1 MDINS
6 ARLIAAGLAI
16 GLGSLGPGVG
26 IGLLVSGALQA
37 IGRNPEAQGS
47 IQINMFIGIA
57 FTEALTIYAL
67 VVALILLF
75 VISGAPAPAAAH

>member
-1 MDINS
+1 MDAN
-6 ARLIAAGLAI
+6 ATRLIAAGLAI
-16 GLGSLGPGVG
+16 GLGAIGPGIG
-26 IGLLVSGALQA
+26 IGLLVNGALQS

-57 FTEALTIYAL
+57 FAESVAIYAL

-75 VISGAPAPAAAH
+75 VITGAK